1 MGLDFSILGDY
12 LGLFLQGLGMT
23 ILISLITVFLG
34 TVLGTPLALARLSKL
49 KILSKVATGYIELI
63 RGTPL
68 LLQLYIFAY
77 GIPLAFPFIRF
88 SPLVAGIIALALN
101 SSAYVAEVIRSGI
114 QSIDEGQLEAASSL
128 GLSYW
133 LSMRKVII
141 PQAIKNV
148 LPSLGNEFVT
158 VVKESSIVSIVGISD
173 LMKVTNT
180 ISSQKF
186 RLFEALLLAALLYFV
201 VTFSISRLISYIER
215 RLNVKHAK

>member
-1 MGLDFSILGDY
+1 MGLDFSILQDY
-12 LGLFLQGLGMT
+12 IGLFLQGLGMT
-23 ILISLITVFLG
+23 LLISLITVLFG
-34 TVLGTPLALARLSKL
+34 TIIGTPLALIRLSK
-49 KILSKVATGYIELI
+49 SKVISIIATSYIEII

-88 SPLVAGIIALALN
+88 SPFVAGIIALALN
-101 SSAYVAEVIRSGI
+101 SSAYVAEIVRSGI
-114 QSIDEGQLEAASSL
+114 QSIDKGQLEAAKSL
-128 GLSYW
+128 GLSYA

-158 VVKESSIVSIVGISD
+158 VVKESSIVSIVGIAD

-186 RLFEALLLAALLYFV
+186 RLFEALLFAALLYFI
-201 VTFSISRLISYIER
+201 VTFTISKLVNYIER
-215 RLNVKHAK
+215 KLSVSHG

>member
-1 MGLDFSILGDY
+1 MGLDFSILSDY
-12 LGLFLQGLGMT
+12 LGLFLQGLVTT
-23 ILISLITVFLG
+23 ILISLITVALG
-34 TVLGTPLALARLSKL
+34 TILGTPLALARLSNR
-49 KILSKVATGYIELI
+49 KIVSTIATSYIEII

-101 SSAYVAEVIRSGI
+101 SAAYVAEVIRSGI
-114 QSIDEGQLEAASSL
+114 QSIDEGQLEAAKSL
-128 GLSYW
+128 GLSY
-133 LSMRKVII
+133 SQAMRKVII

-158 VVKESSIVSIVGISD
+158 VVKESSIVSIVGIAD

-186 RLFEALLLAALLYFV
+186 RLFEALLFAALLYFI

-215 RLNVKHAK
+215 KLSVSNG